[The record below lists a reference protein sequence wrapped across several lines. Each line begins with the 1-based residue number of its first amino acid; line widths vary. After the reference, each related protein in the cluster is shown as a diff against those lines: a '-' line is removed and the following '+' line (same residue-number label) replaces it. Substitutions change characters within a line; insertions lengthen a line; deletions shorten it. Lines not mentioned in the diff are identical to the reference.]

1 MAPLI
6 GITTYEKSERERFEL
21 PATYVEAVRLVG
33 GIPVLIPPGE
43 TNLEALLA
51 RLDGLILAGGDDVNP
66 AYYGG
71 ANHPKIHN
79 ISVERDEMEIALS
92 RMVVEQQF
100 PTLCICRGAQVL
112 NVALGGTLIEHIP
125 DEAHPTVHHQ
135 SVYDGEV
142 RLTQRHTIE
151 VNPDSQLA
159 RLMDATELQLP
170 SYHHQ
175 AIRKVAPS
183 LRMVA
188 RAEDGIIEGVEHP
201 DHPFLV
207 GVQWH
212 PEKSTDVSSQLR
224 LFEALVQKA
233 SEK

>member
-6 GITTYEKSERERFEL
+6 GITTYEKSERGRFEL
-21 PATYVEAVRLVG
+21 PVTYTEAVRLAG

-43 TNLEALLA
+43 RQLELLLA

-92 RMVVEQQF
+92 RLVVDLQF
-100 PTLCICRGAQVL
+100 PTLCICRGVQVL

-125 DEAHPTVHHQ
+125 DEEHPTVHHQ
-135 SVYDGEV
+135 SVYDGETP
-142 RLTQRHTIE
+142 LTQRHTIE
-151 VNPDSQLA
+151 VHHDSRLA
-159 RLMDATELQLP
+159 HLMDATELHLP

-212 PEKSTDVSSQLR
+212 PEKSVDTPSQLR

>member
-1 MAPLI
+1 MAPFI

-21 PATYVEAVRLVG
+21 PATYVEAVRLAG

-43 TNLEALLA
+43 KQLEALLA
-51 RLDGLILAGGDDVNP
+51 RLDGLILSGGDDVDP

-71 ANHPKIHN
+71 ANHPKVHN
-79 ISVERDEMEIALS
+79 ISVERDVMEIALS
-92 RMVVEQQF
+92 RLVVNQQF
-100 PTLCICRGAQVL
+100 PTLCICRGVQVL

-125 DEAHPTVHHQ
+125 DESHPTVPHQ
-135 SVYDGEV
+135 SRYEGDQ
-142 RLTQRHTIE
+142 RQTQFHNIQVQR
-151 VNPDSQLA
+151 DSQLA
-159 RLMDATELQLP
+159 RIMDATDLHLP

-188 RAEDGIIEGVEHP
+188 VAEDGIVEAVEHP
-201 DHPFLV
+201 NHPFLL

-212 PEKSTDVSSQLR
+212 PEKSTEVSSQLR

-233 SEK
+233 REK

>member
-1 MAPLI
+1 MAPFI

-21 PATYVEAVRLVG
+21 PSTYVEAVRLAG

-43 TNLEALLA
+43 KQLEALLA
-51 RLDGLILAGGDDVNP
+51 RLDGLILSGGDDVDP
-66 AYYGG
+66 TYYGG
-71 ANHPKIHN
+71 ANHPKVHN
-79 ISVERDEMEIALS
+79 ISVERDAMEIALS
-92 RMVVEQQF
+92 RLVVEQQF
-100 PTLCICRGAQVL
+100 PTLCICRGVQVL

-125 DEAHPTVHHQ
+125 DEAHPTIPHQ
-135 SVYDGEV
+135 SRYDGDQ
-142 RLTQRHTIE
+142 RLTQFHDIQVE
-151 VNPDSQLA
+151 SDSQLA
-159 RLMDATELQLP
+159 RIMDATDLHLP

-188 RAEDGIIEGVEHP
+188 VAEDGIVEGVEHP

-233 SEK
+233 SAK